1 MDNLQLLIASLTE
14 IEKKKFAKEIKKF
27 EGEKFTDKQA
37 EALRRHFFQ
46 EHIVESLTSTYLI
59 EEKVHIQW
67 YYEAVVLFSKGLEVM
82 ANKRLRK
89 AIDNAIVLEDFQM
102 LYLMYQLEMNIALQF
117 KDKVVIGIIESCASN
132 KQKCIENIVLLAKY
146 LQINLTLREY
156 YNRNGIILNQEIEL
170 YLEKEVREHVEMDIP
185 EQYPVT
191 VKHLIYKIRYLYLL
205 FKNDPIH
212 ALASNE
218 KMVAFTKQHMNI
230 FSMDDFYIELFNL
243 CYMILSLNQEE
254 KFLFYFD
261 QIDVNLIKNSTIRMK
276 HLLNKIKLKSS
287 YYLTMHKYQEGLF
300 YFETAV
306 NFVLKKFNDKI
317 DVATRFAIYAE
328 YAFVCFHNQKY
339 DRTMDMINDSLKLSK
354 AGFRDDVI
362 NTLKI
367 MEIVCCYHLGLS
379 TLLLS
384 KCKSYIKYHP
394 EYCDPKF
401 NEYVLVQFFMKTH
414 KEIVDDEKMK
424 DYFVELKASLT
435 QNEELINYTKIQHKF
450 SISSWIDDCIL
461 SLQGQTT

>member
-46 EHIVESLTSTYLI
+46 EGIVESLTTTYLI

-67 YYEAVVLFSKGLEVM
+67 YYESVVLFSKGLEVM

-89 AIDNAIVLEDFQM
+89 AIDNALAIEDFQM
-102 LYLMYQLEMNIALQF
+102 LYLMYQLEMNIALQL
-117 KDKVVIGIIESCASN
+117 KDKVVVGIIESCAIN
-132 KQKCIENIVLLAKY
+132 KQKCIDNIVLLAKY
-146 LQINLTLREY
+146 LQINLTLREF
-156 YNRNGIILNQEIEL
+156 YNRNGIVLNDEIDV
-170 YLEKEVREHVEMDIP
+170 YLEEQVKEHVDMDIP
-185 EQYPVT
+185 AHYPAT

-218 KMVAFTKQHMNI
+218 KMVEFTKQHMYI
-230 FSMDDFYIELFNL
+230 FSIDDFYIELFNL

-254 KFLFYFD
+254 KFLAYFD
-261 QIDVNLIKNSTIRMK
+261 QIDVNLIKNGNQRMK

-287 YYLTMHKYQEGLF
+287 YYLTMQKYQEGLF

-328 YAFVCFHNQKY
+328 YAFICFHNQKF
-339 DRTMDMINDSLKLSK
+339 DRTMDMITDSLKLSK

-384 KCKSYIKYHP
+384 KCKSYLKFHP
-394 EYCDPKF
+394 EFSDPKF
-401 NEYVLVQFFMKTH
+401 NEFLLVQFFMKTH
-414 KEIVDDEKMK
+414 KEIIDDSKMK
-424 DYFVELKASLT
+424 SSFIELKSILN
-435 QNEELINYTKIQHKF
+435 QNEAVINYTKIQHKF
-450 SISSWIDDCIL
+450 SISNWVDDCIL
-461 SLQGQTT
+461 TL